1 MGRDVVEERV
11 SLLYNLIWCGW
22 LTRRNYDEAVR
33 LMQRATT
40 LPRNTKVDYYN
51 DVSCPYFGQTQ
62 S

>member
-1 MGRDVVEERV
+1 MF
-11 SLLYNLIWCGW
+11 
-22 LTRRNYDEAVR
+22 RNYDEAVR

-51 DVSCPYFGQTQ
+51 DVSSIYFGQTQ